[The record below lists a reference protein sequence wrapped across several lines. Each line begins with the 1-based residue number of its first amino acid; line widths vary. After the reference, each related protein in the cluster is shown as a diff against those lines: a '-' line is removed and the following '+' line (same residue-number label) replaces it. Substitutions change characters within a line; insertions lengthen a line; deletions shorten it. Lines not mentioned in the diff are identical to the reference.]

1 MIQEISIMPT
11 STQEL
16 QVFHQDA
23 AARIQNG
30 GAGLELDELLEEWK
44 SRNLGAKSAL
54 SESCCVLEDEIHQA
68 RDRIVESL
76 DRRGVTPVANSSG
89 IMSSIA
95 PEGESADDF
104 LQAIGRSQDTG
115 TRQDWMND

>member
-16 QVFHQDA
+16 QSFHQYA

-30 GAGLELDELLEEWK
+30 GAGLELGELLEEWK
-44 SRNLGAKSAL
+44 SRNSAAKSAR
-54 SESCCVLEDEIHQA
+54 SGSCCVLEDEIQQA

-76 DRRGVTPVANSSG
+76 DRRGVTPVADSSG
-89 IMSSIA
+89 MMSPIA

-115 TRQDWMND
+115 MRQDWMND